1 MRISDW
7 SSYVCSSD
15 LKRLKFF
22 QKSDVRFSPPLANG
36 RKLRWKAFFPA
47 LCRNRR
53 QCWRPPGI
61 GGNDFPLTS
70 SPAGLGRRGRTASRP
85 TRLLSSGGRS
95 RWTAMPA
102 TTEML
107 GDFVRAA
114 LGNMPSVQRSEEPRV
129 GKEGGRTG
137 N

>member
-1 MRISDW
+1 MNCSVFFFKQKTAYEMRISDW
-7 SSYVCSSD
+7 SSDVFSSD
-15 LKRLKFF
+15 L
-22 QKSDVRFSPPLANG
+22 
-36 RKLRWKAFFPA
+36 
-47 LCRNRR
+47 
-53 QCWRPPGI
+53 CWRPPGI

-85 TRLLSSGGRS
+85 TRILSSGGRS

-114 LGNMPSVQRSEEPRV
+114 LGNMPSVQRADYLCSWYHPR
-129 GKEGGRTG
+129 G
-137 N
+137 